1 MNHLELSFSDKAYKH
16 RVLLFIL
23 CIVSIGVTLFVQMI
37 ATSFSL
43 LAAYSFEMGSLTM
56 LPNMAALSDMDRNV
70 FLLAIAIPFAVAL
83 LFLSLI
89 TKAIHRH
96 SFAQL
101 VNGTKSI
108 RWKRVSFAFALWFG
122 IMAIHL
128 MGTLLFNAE
137 SLTLQFNIEQFI
149 PLLLIS
155 ICLLPIQTT
164 FEEVLIRGHLAQGV
178 AMLTRSRWLSLL
190 FPALIFAILHINNPE
205 VEAYGMGIML
215 PTYFTVAII
224 WGLAAV
230 LDDGLEIG
238 IGAHAANNIFISL
251 FTTQQDAAFETYA
264 VFEMQT
270 PNPYI
275 SLLELLIMGA
285 IVLFICYRKYK
296 WSFCTLNKRIEK
308 PKDSYLSVS

>member
-23 CIVSIGVTLFVQMI
+23 CIVLIGVTLFVQMI

-43 LAAYSFEMGSLTM
+43 LAAYSFEMESLTM

-70 FLLAIAIPFAVAL
+70 FLLAIAIPFAIAL
-83 LFLSLI
+83 LFLLLI

-96 SFAQL
+96 SFTQL

-108 RWKRVSFAFALWFG
+108 RWKRVGFAFALWFG

-205 VEAYGMGIML
+205 VEAYGVGIML

-224 WGLAAV
+224 WGLAAI

-264 VFEMQT
+264 VFEMQA

-285 IVLFICYRKYK
+285 IVLFVCYRKYK
-296 WSFCTLNKRIEK
+296 WSFNTLNKKIEK
-308 PKDSYLSVS
+308 PKDSSLSVS